1 MSTWGSLHLGGGDKG
16 LGVQVLT
23 DPATC
28 LPTVSPPQ
36 TSLRLPKPISI
47 GKWREALGLVV
58 NSLTKYLG
66 ALRRF
71 GVYRTLYAFCIIDFF
86 KFIYQFSPISRE
98 SVKKAKISELLAN
111 VLL

>member
-71 GVYRTLYAFCIIDFF
+71 GVYRTLYAFCIIDFLNLF
-86 KFIYQFSPISRE
+86 TSFLQ
-98 SVKKAKISELLAN
+98 
-111 VLL
+111 